1 METANQPQTPQE
13 KVAQYVLLGVVQDA
27 LNLVHRY
34 QEGTGFRGYVKERMQ
49 LLLPVGGLM
58 ALTSVA
64 CAAAMVLYLGGTRSL
79 LVLFALLL
87 VPVVLFGSFFVQA
100 YVFGSWLE
108 ARALAKALQRR
119 PRAPGPIR
127 ARLLKAKIDIGAMP
141 PVPWVLAILFLGF
154 PLAMLVSVAPLWA
167 WTLVVLQIAAPFAFA
182 RLDQ

>member
-1 METANQPQTPQE
+1 
-13 KVAQYVLLGVVQDA
+13 VI
-27 LNLVHRY
+27 
-34 QEGTGFRGYVKERMQ
+34 
-49 LLLPVGGLM
+49 
-58 ALTSVA
+58 
-64 CAAAMVLYLGGTRSL
+64 
-79 LVLFALLL
+79 FALLL

-127 ARLLKAKIDIGAMP
+127 ARLVKAKIDIGAMP

-167 WTLVVLQIAAPFAFA
+167 WTLVVLHIAAPFAFA